1 MRLKNRI
8 KSSSVMSFHS
18 IKKTPIQV
26 VFRSQN
32 ALCLVAY
39 VTGYERDVFSV
50 DVFVI
55 IYALFVYF
63 WDYSDSNTILHLLL
77 NRSFLFLS
85 SHSMLKGWTRHSREG
100 TLCRMGPW
108 LSWCQ
113 LTGRKEMISMKTH
126 RPAGTGPDF
135 DGLQRRVKVLSRR
148 I

>member
-1 MRLKNRI
+1 M

-26 VFRSQN
+26 VFLVRLFRSQN

-77 NRSFLFLS
+77 NRSFLFLP

-108 LSWCQ
+108 LS
-113 LTGRKEMISMKTH
+113 
-126 RPAGTGPDF
+126 
-135 DGLQRRVKVLSRR
+135 
-148 I
+148 